1 MPLCSPCLESHESS
15 EKKGPAL
22 IDRLRAANRKYMQ
35 AGFEGMLPLR
45 PSRAMAV
52 VACMDSRMPLFGILG
67 LRPGEAHI
75 LRNAGGVI
83 TDDVIRSLVLSQ
95 RFMGTNEIVLVHHTD
110 CGLMRVSEDQL
121 RTEIER
127 ETGMRPSFSFES
139 FQDPYANVRQSIRRL
154 QNSPYLPHRDRISG
168 FVYAVE
174 TGELHTVE

>member
-1 MPLCSPCLESHESS
+1 LEPLQPPPN
-15 EKKGPAL
+15 KGAAVTP
-22 IDRLRAANRKYMQ
+22 RLLAANRVFV
-35 AGFEGMLPLR
+35 AEDFEGMLPLR
-45 PSRAMAV
+45 PSSALAV

-67 LRPGEAHI
+67 LKKGEAHI

-95 RFMGTNEIVLVHHTD
+95 RFMGTREIVLVHHTD

-121 RTEIER
+121 RSEIER

-154 QNSPYLPHRDRISG
+154 QSSPYLQHRDRISG

-174 TGELHTVE
+174 TGELHPVT

>member
-1 MPLCSPCLESHESS
+1 LNTPSNPHESS
-15 EKKGPAL
+15 TVPQL
-22 IDRLRAANRKYMQ
+22 LQANRAYVTK
-35 AGFEGMLPLR
+35 GFQGMLPLR
-45 PSRAMAV
+45 PARELAV

-75 LRNAGGVI
+75 LRNAGGVV

-95 RFMGTNEIVLVHHTD
+95 RFMGTREIVLVHHTD

-127 ETGMRPSFSFES
+127 DVGVRPSFSFES

-154 QNSPYLPHRDRISG
+154 ELSPYLPHRDRISG
-168 FVYAVE
+168 FVYSVE
-174 TGELHTVE
+174 SGELHAVRPEE